1 MMTETL
7 SKMNESLKRLNC
19 NPLSAQ
25 ALFTRLESPSV
36 LVLEDLK
43 TLDFRMA
50 NRNIGLDLAHAEL
63 ALKNLARFHASS
75 ILLLEDVNIILV
87 NSFKKIHK

>member
-1 MMTETL
+1 MFPREIKMMTENLT
-7 SKMNESLKRLNC
+7 KMNESLKRLNC

-25 ALFTRLESPSV
+25 VLYTRLESPSV

-43 TLDFRMA
+43 TSGFQMA
-50 NRNIGLDLAHAEL
+50 NRRMRLDLAHAEL

-75 ILLLEDVNIILV
+75 LLLLEDVCFL
-87 NSFKKIHK
+87 FL